1 MDAAAG
7 RKEISQRTTAQAHR
21 AWWSGLLFGLILVAV
36 TIFVY
41 RPAWNGGFLWDD
53 DVYITNN
60 ELLTAP
66 DGVRRI
72 WFSLDSPSQYFPLV
86 YTTFRIEH
94 AVWGLDPTGYHW
106 VNLLLHIGNALLV
119 WLVLAR
125 LRIPGAWLAGA
136 IFALHPVQVESV
148 AWITERKNVLMGF
161 FFLLTLLA
169 WVAFL
174 DEKTKR
180 SWLFYGLALILYLL
194 ALSAKTTACTLPVA
208 LFLILWLQK
217 KRFSWQRIFQ
227 IIPFFVLGIASGLLA
242 IWWERYHQGTSRAIF
257 TFLSPIERL
266 LVASRA
272 IWFYLSKLTW
282 PSNLTFIYPRW
293 DIAPTHLLNYAW
305 LLAGLIVCVA
315 IYFLRRYVGRCAEVA
330 AGFFVATL
338 SPVLGFIM
346 LYTFRYTFVAD
357 HYQYLA
363 CIGPIALA
371 SAGLVNLA
379 DTSKNSRTLIFSA
392 ALCVVAV
399 LATLTWR
406 QAAMYGNI
414 ETLWR
419 TTLSR
424 NPSCW
429 MAHNNLGIVLFEK
442 GQLDD
447 AIAHYRTTL
456 QMQPNFW
463 DADYNLGTA
472 LLGKGQVDEAIF
484 YCDKAVTMQPNDPD
498 TQVALAN
505 ALLQKRRIDDAIV
518 HYQKAVAIRPDY
530 FLARYGLGHSLL
542 EKGKLDAA
550 IEHSRAALLIQ
561 PNNADCHTVLA
572 IALDEKGQSAEAVK
586 HYEKALEI
594 SPQSV
599 SALNNLA
606 WLLATDS
613 NASLRN
619 GARAIQL
626 ARQANQLSGGTN
638 TLVLRTLAA
647 AYAEAGQFGKA
658 IESAKTAMQLGRSQG
673 DDSLATELQ
682 QQIALYELGL
692 PYRETAK

>member
-1 MDAAAG
+1 MHEVVGRLFSSRSRAFIFALVLAAA
-7 RKEISQRTTAQAHR
+7 
-21 AWWSGLLFGLILVAV
+21 
-36 TIFVY
+36 TIFAY

-66 DGVRRI
+66 DGLRRI

-94 AVWGLDPTGYHW
+94 AIWGLDPTGYHW
-106 VNLLLHIGNALLV
+106 ANLLLHIGNALLV

-125 LRIPGAWLAGA
+125 LKVPGGWLAGA

-169 WVAFL
+169 WIAFS
-174 DEKTKR
+174 DGRTKR
-180 SWLFYGLALILYLL
+180 PWLFYVLALILYLL
-194 ALSAKTTACTLPVA
+194 ALSAKTTACTLPAA

-217 KRFSWQRIFQ
+217 RPISWKRIFQ
-227 IIPFFVLGIASGLLA
+227 IIPFFILGIAMGVLA
-242 IWWERYHQGTSRAIF
+242 MWWERYHQGTSRTVF
-257 TFLSPIERL
+257 TFLSPIERV

-272 IWFYLSKLTW
+272 IWFYLSKLAW

-305 LLAGLIVCVA
+305 LLAGVFVCVA
-315 IYFLRRYVGRCAEVA
+315 IYFLRRYVGRCVEVA
-330 AGFFVATL
+330 AAFFVATL

-379 DTSKNSRTLIFSA
+379 DVSKNSRTLIFSV
-392 ALCVVAV
+392 ALCVVAL

-447 AIAHYRTTL
+447 AIVHYRTTL

-472 LLGKGQVDEAIF
+472 LLGKGHVDEAIF
-484 YCDKAVTMQPNDPD
+484 YCDKAVRMQPNDPD
-498 TQVALAN
+498 AQVALAN
-505 ALLQKRRIDDAIV
+505 ALLQKRQIDDAIV

-530 FLARYGLGHSLL
+530 FLARYGLGHALL
-542 EKGKLDAA
+542 EKGQLDGA
-550 IEHSRAALLIQ
+550 IEHFRAALLIR
-561 PNNADCHTVLA
+561 PDHPDCHTTLA
-572 IALDEKGQSAEAVK
+572 IALDESGQFAEAIG
-586 HYEKALEI
+586 HYERATGI

-599 SALNNLA
+599 SALANLA
-606 WLLATDS
+606 WLLATCPD
-613 NASLRN
+613 ASFRD
-619 GARAIQL
+619 GSKAIQL
-626 ARQANQLSGGTN
+626 ARRADQLSGGTN
-638 TLVLRTLAA
+638 ALVLRTLAA
-647 AYAEAGQFGKA
+647 GYAEAGQFEKA
-658 IESAKTAMQLGRSQG
+658 IEN
-673 DDSLATELQ
+673 
-682 QQIALYELGL
+682 
-692 PYRETAK
+692 